1 MFFLDLKKKCFSFH
15 LSTQEDRFLTRKS
28 ETIIVNKELSS
39 KIVEEIEKGH
49 LGIFNKFRFPS
60 SDKVCFTLQRY
71 DQISTPLRRGKRT
84 L

>member
-15 LSTQEDRFLTRKS
+15 LSTQEDRFLTRES
-28 ETIIVNKELSS
+28 ETITVNKELSS

-49 LGIFNKFRFPS
+49 LGIFNKLRFPS
-60 SDKVCFTLQRY
+60 PDKVCFMLQRY
-71 DQISTPLRRGKRT
+71 DQISTPLRRGKQT